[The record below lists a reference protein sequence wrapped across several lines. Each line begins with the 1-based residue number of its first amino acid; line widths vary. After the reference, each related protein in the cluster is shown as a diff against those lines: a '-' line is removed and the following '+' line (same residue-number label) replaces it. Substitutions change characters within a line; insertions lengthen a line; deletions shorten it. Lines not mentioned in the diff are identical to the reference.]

1 MTGRLTSTLLPE
13 AQAIVQQ
20 PGVEKALAGE
30 LRTAMDVDRAHL
42 IMLVERA
49 IVPAPAG
56 VAVLDAI
63 DKLDASDLADLHE
76 RPAPRGWYLMYEGYL
91 CEQLDLEV
99 AGWLPTAR
107 SRNDLSATL
116 AAMSLR
122 RALAMLGTTLVR
134 LQLTLL
140 RQARAHLHTVMPGF
154 THGQPALP
162 ITYAHYLAAVAGE
175 LGRTLRHLLLAID
188 DLDECPLGAG
198 AMGGTS
204 IPIDAQ
210 RTAELLGFT
219 RPSSNSLAAV
229 ASRDTALRLCA
240 DATGIA
246 DLLSRVATDLHGWIS
261 APEPLLRL
269 PDSLVGQSSMMPQKR
284 NAYVLEHVQGRAAAA
299 LGAFTAMSAGT
310 QKSPFTNSIAVHTEA
325 TRYVE
330 EAVRVTTESVTL
342 LRLVVSNAIPDREA
356 MLARAESG
364 MTEATEIANQLAFA
378 DGRGF
383 RAAHEIVGAAARR
396 AVQAGVSLRD
406 VVGADSGTALDTL
419 DVTSVAE
426 SNCYGGGPAPQ
437 TVQHDL
443 ADLTGSLLAA
453 RRNLRAASGRWES
466 THIRIARAVDELR
479 QEHA

>member
-1 MTGRLTSTLLPE
+1 MTGRLTATLLPE

-20 PGVEKALAGE
+20 PGVDKALAGE

-42 IMLVERA
+42 IMLVERG

-56 VAVLDAI
+56 LAVLDAI
-63 DKLDASDLADLHE
+63 DKLDATDLTGLRE
-76 RPAPRGWYLMYEGYL
+76 RPAPRGWYLMYEAYL

-107 SRNDLSATL
+107 SRNDLAATL

-122 RALAMLGTTLVR
+122 RALADLGAKVVR
-134 LQLTLL
+134 LHLALL
-140 RQARAHLHTVMPGF
+140 RQARTHLHTVMPGF

-162 ITYAHYLAAVAGE
+162 VTYAHYLAAVAGE
-175 LGRTLRHLLLAID
+175 VGRALRHMLTAIE

-204 IPIDAQ
+204 IPIDTR

-219 RPSSNSLAAV
+219 RPARNSLAAV
-229 ASRDTALRLCA
+229 ASRDTARRLCA

-246 DLLSRVATDLHGWIS
+246 DLLSRVATDLHGWVS
-261 APEPLLRL
+261 LPEPLLRL
-269 PDSLVGQSSMMPQKR
+269 PDFLVGQSSMMPQKR
-284 NAYVLEHVQGRAAAA
+284 NAYVLEHIQGRASAA

-310 QKSPFTNSIAVHTEA
+310 QKAPFTNSIAVHTEA

-330 EAVRVTTESVTL
+330 DAVRVTTETVTL
-342 LRLVVSNAIPDREA
+342 LRLVVSYGIPDREA

-364 MTEATEIANQLAFA
+364 MTQATEIANRLAFV

-383 RAAHEIVGAAARR
+383 RAAHEVVGAAARH
-396 AVQAGVSLRD
+396 AVQRDISLREA
-406 VVGADSGTALDTL
+406 VRADTATTVDAL

-426 SNCYGGGPAPQ
+426 ANCYGGGPAPQ
-437 TVQHDL
+437 TVQQDL
-443 ADLTGSLLAA
+443 GGLTSALLVA
-453 RRNLRAASGRWES
+453 RCDLRAASERWES
-466 THIRIARAVDELR
+466 THGRIARAVDELR
-479 QEHA
+479 QEYA